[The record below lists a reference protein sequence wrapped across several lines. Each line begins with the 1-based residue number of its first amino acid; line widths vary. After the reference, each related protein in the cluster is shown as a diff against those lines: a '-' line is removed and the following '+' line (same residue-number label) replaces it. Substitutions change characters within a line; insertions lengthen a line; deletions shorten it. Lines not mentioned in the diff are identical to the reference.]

1 MRIPQL
7 DGLCQ
12 QFFNGF

>member
-1 MRIPQL
+1 L

-12 QFFNGF
+12 